1 MTDTIFQIFKIAIKM
16 TSFVAMILTL
26 IVIYNLI
33 IATVSSVYNGS
44 ILDEIVSMI
53 QIWLPFDLSK
63 MINFITTTA
72 MLILTYYLSRITI
85 KKLNELF

>member
-16 TSFVAMILTL
+16 TSFIAMILAL
-26 IVIYNLI
+26 IVIFNLT
-33 IATVSSVYNGS
+33 IATVSSLYNGS
-44 ILDEIVSMI
+44 ILDEIVSMV

-63 MINFITTTA
+63 LINFITTTS

>member
-16 TSFVAMILTL
+16 TSFVAMILAL
-26 IVIYNLI
+26 IVIFNLT

-53 QIWLPFDLSK
+53 QMWLPFDLSK
-63 MINFITTTA
+63 MINFLTTTA

-85 KKLNELF
+85 KKLNELL

>member
-16 TSFVAMILTL
+16 TSFVAMILAL